1 MLTIDPT
8 LLSVGSVWKYG
19 PPEAHVQDTCL
30 IHLVDKKKK
39 TLQKNVKTV
48 FASGGHRSVFKLSL
62 RCKNFCSDTLTN
74 MLLRLSK

>member
-39 TLQKNVKTV
+39 TSKQFLPPADIDQYSNCHSDVKTS
-48 FASGGHRSVFKLSL
+48 A
-62 RCKNFCSDTLTN
+62 LTH
-74 MLLRLSK
+74 